1 MKFTPRQTVVLQS
14 NDGAVIKAK
23 PFFYST
29 TSGEGLLVELYSEN
43 GKRLHPV
50 DAERGVYSLGD
61 AGTLLT
67 VKAAT

>member
-14 NDGAVIKAK
+14 NDGVEIKAK

-29 TSGEGLLVELYSEN
+29 TSGGGLHVELYSEN
-43 GKRLHPV
+43 GKRLHVV
-50 DAERGVYSLGD
+50 DAERGVYSLGE

-67 VKAAT
+67 VKSA